1 MIWKVKTFVWY
12 DTVTSWNE
20 AVSFPFQIW
29 AQLMKVGVDQ
39 SDLWCVMPLTMT
51 ENKTGLKLFFLCNEL
66 FNSCGWSNKVLPT
79 ATTQS
84 CCFSMKTYYPRLDV
98 RQGGGINEIY
108 TVRPWNIQPTGVN
121 SLSWRLQLFP
131 SLPNPVY
138 LQNKMADLPNCF
150 FFQHKVLTSS
160 RKFYSQYSH
169 VYHTCICRGIREAT
183 YYFEL
188 YPQLKFKTEVICIY

>member
-1 MIWKVKTFVWY
+1 
-12 DTVTSWNE
+12 
-20 AVSFPFQIW
+20 
-29 AQLMKVGVDQ
+29 MKVGVDQ

-66 FNSCGWSNKVLPT
+66 FNSCGWSNKVLST

-98 RQGGGINEIY
+98 RQAGGINEIY

-121 SLSWRLQLFP
+121 SLSWRPQLFP

-150 FFQHKVLTSS
+150 FFQYKVLTSS

-169 VYHTCICRGIREAT
+169 VYNTYIYRGIMEAT

-188 YPQLKFKTEVICIY
+188 HPQLKFKTEVICIYSKKVQLGHYRFGYSWNIFNNPRGPSEE